1 MKRSLLHF
9 IGNIHMIYT
18 LMKKH
23 YFIITII
30 LTTIFFISCKGKEQ
44 VADKTELQEIT
55 LGVMPSMDYI
65 PFAVAQK
72 QGIYDSLGLKV
83 NFVKYLSS
91 NDRDDAFQTGKL
103 DGIITDLTRA
113 ITLQANG
120 FGLKIIMKNDGI
132 LYLIAGKESGI
143 KGLTDLRKMNIG
155 VSENTVTDFST
166 DMALQLANILTV
178 NVNKPNI
185 VKMPVRLDMLQN
197 GQIDASFFPD
207 PYATIA
213 KSNGHKSLISTKDL
227 GISATE
233 TVFSEK
239 AIKDKKEEIKA
250 LVIGYNL
257 GVNFIKTHPQKEWN
271 KILVEDTE
279 LPESLIKQ
287 IPWPDYKQAELPK
300 AKDIKAS
307 MGWLKI
313 KQLIPDSY
321 NEKNLIDS
329 TFVNRP

>member
-1 MKRSLLHF
+1 
-9 IGNIHMIYT
+9 
-18 LMKKH
+18 MKKL
-23 YFIITII
+23 YFAITII
-30 LTTIFFISCKGKEQ
+30 LTTLFFISCKGKEP
-44 VADKTELQEIT
+44 VANKTELQEIT

-83 NFVKYLSS
+83 NFIKYLSS
-91 NDRDDAFQTGKL
+91 NDRDDAFKAHKL
-103 DGIITDLTRA
+103 DGTITDLTRA

-132 LYLIAGKESGI
+132 LYLMTGKESGI
-143 KGLTDLRKMNIG
+143 KELTDLRRMNIG

-166 DMALQLANILTV
+166 DMVLQLANILTV

-185 VKMPVRLDMLQN
+185 VKMPVRLEMLQN

-207 PYATIA
+207 PYAAIA
-213 KSNGHKSLISTKDL
+213 KSNGYKSLISTKDL

-233 TVFSEK
+233 TVFSEN
-239 AIKDKKEEIKA
+239 AIKNKKEEIKA

-257 GVNFIKTHPQKEWN
+257 GVNFIKTHPQKAWN
-271 KILVEDTE
+271 KILTEDTDM
-279 LPESLIKQ
+279 PESLIRQ
-287 IPWPDYKQAELPK
+287 ITLPDYKQAELPK

-307 MGWLKI
+307 IDWLKI
-313 KQLIPDSY
+313 KQLIPESY
-321 NEKNLIDS
+321 NGENLID
-329 TFVNRP
+329 TAFVSKP